1 MANALTLRVQ
11 KAGAVACV
19 VRTTFALT
27 LCVQKQNALI
37 LLVRKADPVASAVRT
52 TIALTL
58 CVRKKFTLTVSVCK
72 KRAASGWQ
80 MP

>member
-11 KAGAVACV
+11 KADAVACV
-19 VRTTFALT
+19 VRKTFALT
-27 LCVQKQNALI
+27 LCVQKRNALT
-37 LLVRKADPVASAVRT
+37 LLVQKADGVASAVRM

-58 CVRKKFTLTVSVCK
+58 CVWKKFTLTVSVCK
-72 KRAASGWQ
+72 KRTASGWQ

>member
-11 KAGAVACV
+11 KADAVARV
-19 VRTTFALT
+19 VPTTFALT
-27 LCVQKQNALI
+27 LCVRN
-37 LLVRKADPVASAVRT
+37 
-52 TIALTL
+52 
-58 CVRKKFTLTVSVCK
+58 KFALTVSVCK

>member
-11 KAGAVACV
+11 KADAVACI

-27 LCVQKQNALI
+27 LCVQKRSALR
-37 LLVRKADPVASAVRT
+37 LLVRKSDAVASAVWT
-52 TIALTL
+52 TIA
-58 CVRKKFTLTVSVCK
+58 LTVSVCK
-72 KRAASGWQ
+72 KRAASRWL

>member
-11 KAGAVACV
+11 KADAVARV
-19 VRTTFALT
+19 VRTTF
-27 LCVQKQNALI
+27 
-37 LLVRKADPVASAVRT
+37 
-52 TIALTL
+52 ALTL
-58 CVRKKFTLTVSVCK
+58 CVRKKFTLTLCVQKADTVACVIRTTFALTLCVRKKFALTLSVCK